1 MLRGDNSGEG
11 GQGCGRTWYF
21 TEVVVKPSLETRTYE
36 RRPERGSQVAEVKNL
51 PANPGDSGVG

>member
-1 MLRGDNSGEG
+1 MLRDDDGGEG

-36 RRPERGSQVAEVKNL
+36 IRPERVSQVAKR
-51 PANPGDSGVG
+51 